1 MTDCFSGKVVVIT
14 GGSSGIGLSLAFA
27 ALEAG
32 AWVAICGRKQER
44 LQAAFGSAFKDRLM
58 MMSADVQDEYACAV
72 FMGAVRMRFGRI
84 DILINNA
91 GISMRALFADASLE
105 ALRQVMDTNFW
116 GTVYCTKAALP
127 SLKKSKGIIVGIS
140 SIAGYR
146 GLPAR
151 SMYSASK
158 FAMQGLMESLRTELI
173 PDGIHV
179 MWVCPG
185 FTKSN
190 IRKKALAADGS
201 VQAESPLNENE
212 LMSADECAKRILQA
226 ILKKKR
232 TLVMTRQG
240 KLTVWINKLFPRWAD
255 KLVYKHFLNEPGSP
269 LNPAQPTAPSEEK
282 TEMKTII
289 QS

>member
-58 MMSADVQDEYACAV
+58 MMSADIRDEIACAV

-91 GISMRALFADASLE
+91 GISMRALFADASI
-105 ALRQVMDTNFW
+105 ATLREVMDTNFW

-127 SLKKSKGIIVGIS
+127 SLKKSKGIIVGVS

-151 SMYSASK
+151 SAYSASK
-158 FAMQGLMESLRTELI
+158 FALQGLMESLRTELM

-185 FTKSN
+185 FTKTN
-190 IRKKALAADGS
+190 IRKKALSADGS
-201 VQAESPLNENE
+201 IQAESPLNENE

-232 TLVMTRQG
+232 TLVLTRQG
-240 KLTVWINKLFPRWAD
+240 KLTVWLNKLFPKWAD
-255 KLVYKHFLNEPGSP
+255 KLVYEHFLKEPASP
-269 LNPAQPTAPSEEK
+269 LMQPQTETPSEK
-282 TEMKTII
+282 TTVI